1 MGTQRI
7 EDLLRAVARHDIERA
22 RPGLAQE
29 IKNRIPRRL
38 IPHRSD
44 LIGLIAGLRINRFA
58 AAATILLT
66 LLVVGGLLGGR
77 EAVGKQMFEDSKLL
91 LQYTLGGKN
100 AGRAQ
105 VLDRLMDF
113 RNDMAAQGREVVCYG
128 SQANLDDRCALLMY
142 WKLSDDEDGE
152 DKYGIVLGDLS
163 TRTVS
168 SDMLIRLQSY
178 MLEKQVKK

>member
-7 EDLLRAVARHDIERA
+7 EDLLRAVAVRGIERA

-38 IPHRSD
+38 IPRRSD
-44 LIGLIAGLRINRFA
+44 LIGLVASVRVNRFA
-58 AAATILLT
+58 AAATILLA
-66 LLVVGGLLGGR
+66 LLLIGGLLGGR
-77 EAVGKQMFEDSKLL
+77 EAVGKQMIEDSKLL
-91 LQYTLGGKN
+91 VQYTLAGKN

-105 VLDRLMDF
+105 ILERLMDF

-128 SQANLDDRCALLMY
+128 NQADLNDRCAVLMY
-142 WKLSDDEDGE
+142 WRLSDDDDSEQR
-152 DKYGIVLGDLS
+152 YGVVLGDLS

-178 MLEKQVKK
+178 MLERQTKK